1 MHFWN
6 SLPLFR
12 LVIPFILGIV
22 LSNIVFEAWIYRL
35 IPFFLLALVLTH
47 FFIKSYRFRW
57 LYGVLCTCLLFVLGI
72 CIFHY
77 SLEKNDELH
86 YATFLNENN
95 VLVLECIEEP
105 VEKKNSFK
113 VLSKVISVDNKPTIG
128 KVLVYVEKNGDT
140 LRYGSRILT
149 SAVPNEI
156 STPSNPNQ
164 FDYKHY
170 QNIRGV
176 THQVYLSSIDFT
188 VLNGQWGN
196 PVIKKINAFRS
207 KLLSRLSNSQLYK
220 NQFSVCSA
228 LLLGDKSEMSQ
239 ELKQTF
245 SEAGV
250 IHVLAVSGLHVGI
263 IFLLINKLL
272 VFMSRTQVLR
282 IIKLLIL
289 LLCLWSYAFITSLS
303 PSVMRAVT
311 MFSFIAIANVMQR
324 QKNIYNTLAASAFL
338 LLILE
343 PNMVF
348 EVGFQLSYLAVL
360 GIVSIYP
367 IIYPLFVF
375 KSKWTDTLWQL
386 ICVSIAAQIAT
397 FPLGIFYFHQFPN
410 YFLVANI
417 LVLPLIPFI
426 IYFGLSFLLLFD
438 FYFLSE
444 PILLIL
450 SFILDNLFLILSAIQ
465 QLPHTISSFLY
476 LHFYEV
482 LLIYLAIGFSILSYH
497 FKKTLYLV
505 YSLVCFLLLQLMHW
519 NDMEIRENRSQIIF
533 YSVNKHSVFGIV
545 ESDAGFFMANSDFIK
560 NKSSQQFNLF
570 NHWSYLGLDKPSLID
585 LDSNFQHQFIW
596 KEDCHIQL
604 GNKKMVLVNENF
616 SLKQYENPIEVD
628 YCLISDYFPIDK
640 LLISYSP
647 KTVII
652 DSSLPYYKADK
663 LEMESKVLN
672 LNYYNLKTNNA
683 LLVDLND

>member
-311 MFSFIAIANVMQR
+311 MFGFIAIANVMQR
-324 QKNIYNTLAASAFL
+324 QTNIYNTLAASAFL

-476 LHFYEV
+476 LHF
-482 LLIYLAIGFSILSYH
+482 
-497 FKKTLYLV
+497 
-505 YSLVCFLLLQLMHW
+505 
-519 NDMEIRENRSQIIF
+519 
-533 YSVNKHSVFGIV
+533 
-545 ESDAGFFMANSDFIK
+545 
-560 NKSSQQFNLF
+560 
-570 NHWSYLGLDKPSLID
+570 
-585 LDSNFQHQFIW
+585 
-596 KEDCHIQL
+596 
-604 GNKKMVLVNENF
+604 
-616 SLKQYENPIEVD
+616 
-628 YCLISDYFPIDK
+628 
-640 LLISYSP
+640 
-647 KTVII
+647 
-652 DSSLPYYKADK
+652 
-663 LEMESKVLN
+663 
-672 LNYYNLKTNNA
+672 
-683 LLVDLND
+683 

>member
-57 LYGVLCTCLLFVLGI
+57 LYGVLCTCLLFVLGL

-86 YATFLNENN
+86 YATVLNENN

-113 VLSKVISVDNKPTIG
+113 VLSKVISVNNKPAIG
-128 KVLVYVEKNGDT
+128 KVLVYVEKNVDT

-156 STPSNPNQ
+156 SPPSNPNQ

-207 KLLSRLSNSQLYK
+207 KLLSRLSNSQLDK

-239 ELKQTF
+239 ELKQIF

-324 QKNIYNTLAASAFL
+324 QTNIYNTLAASAFL

-348 EVGFQLSYLAVL
+348 EVGFQLSYLAV
-360 GIVSIYP
+360 
-367 IIYPLFVF
+367 
-375 KSKWTDTLWQL
+375 
-386 ICVSIAAQIAT
+386 
-397 FPLGIFYFHQFPN
+397 
-410 YFLVANI
+410 
-417 LVLPLIPFI
+417 
-426 IYFGLSFLLLFD
+426 
-438 FYFLSE
+438 
-444 PILLIL
+444 
-450 SFILDNLFLILSAIQ
+450 
-465 QLPHTISSFLY
+465 
-476 LHFYEV
+476 
-482 LLIYLAIGFSILSYH
+482 
-497 FKKTLYLV
+497 
-505 YSLVCFLLLQLMHW
+505 
-519 NDMEIRENRSQIIF
+519 
-533 YSVNKHSVFGIV
+533 
-545 ESDAGFFMANSDFIK
+545 
-560 NKSSQQFNLF
+560 
-570 NHWSYLGLDKPSLID
+570 
-585 LDSNFQHQFIW
+585 
-596 KEDCHIQL
+596 
-604 GNKKMVLVNENF
+604 
-616 SLKQYENPIEVD
+616 
-628 YCLISDYFPIDK
+628 
-640 LLISYSP
+640 
-647 KTVII
+647 
-652 DSSLPYYKADK
+652 
-663 LEMESKVLN
+663 
-672 LNYYNLKTNNA
+672 
-683 LLVDLND
+683 